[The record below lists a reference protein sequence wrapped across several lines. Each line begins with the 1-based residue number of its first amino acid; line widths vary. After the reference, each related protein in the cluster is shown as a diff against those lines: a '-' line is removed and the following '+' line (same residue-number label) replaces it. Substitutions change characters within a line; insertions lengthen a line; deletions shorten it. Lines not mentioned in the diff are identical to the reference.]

1 MSTTKTAVAV
11 LAEAE
16 AKLRE
21 LVGQAAAGGEYD
33 LAVRMATV
41 AKNVAAMAH
50 ALDAEAPDVGIAAPE
65 TVGDAPAIP
74 LSGVWPPGGFAGG
87 ESVTNDAAPLATPTR
102 RSRPATPRRA
112 RQRGAKR
119 AGRAVRKRAPK
130 KGQYPQFYREG
141 DYLVK
146 VAWSKKERGE
156 YQHKAP
162 RRVAELLATA
172 IRQHSGNGRLFTSE
186 DIFPLKDPQGGG
198 DVPSY
203 QAYAALAWFRQS
215 GLVQPHGRR
224 GYTVKKNGRL
234 SELLAAAW
242 EHLRDSRG

>member
-1 MSTTKTAVAV
+1 MSTAKTAIAV
-11 LAEAE
+11 LDEAE

-33 LAVRMATV
+33 LAVRIANV
-41 AKNVAAMAH
+41 AKNVAALTH
-50 ALDAEAPDVGIAAPE
+50 ALDVDSSQEGIVPAVE
-65 TVGDAPAIP
+65 VSDAPAILVP
-74 LSGVWPPGGFAGG
+74 DARAFTGSAGG
-87 ESVTNDAAPLATPTR
+87 ASDADKATPSPPR
-102 RSRPATPRRA
+102 ARHSEPATPRRA
-112 RQRGAKR
+112 PQRGAKR
-119 AGRAVRKRAPK
+119 AGSAGRKRAPK
-130 KGQYPQFYREG
+130 KGLYPQFYREG

-162 RRVAELLATA
+162 RQVAELLAAA
-172 IRQHSGNGRLFTSE
+172 IAKRSGNGRMFTSE

-224 GYTVKKNGRL
+224 GYTAKNPGRS
-234 SELLAAAW
+234 SELLTTAW
-242 EHLRDSRG
+242 EHLRDSHD

>member
-1 MSTTKTAVAV
+1 MSTTKTAVVV
-11 LAEAE
+11 LGEAE

-21 LVGQAAAGGEYD
+21 LVGRAAAGGEYD

-41 AKNVAAMAH
+41 AKNVAALAH
-50 ALDAEAPDVGIAAPE
+50 ALDADGSQAGIASA
-65 TVGDAPAIP
+65 VKVSDAPAMP
-74 LSGVWPPGGFAGG
+74 VPGALPPTGLAEGA
-87 ESVTNDAAPLATPTR
+87 SDTDIATPSPARDRHTE
-102 RSRPATPRRA
+102 PATARRA
-112 RQRGAKR
+112 RKRGTKR
-119 AGRAVRKRAPK
+119 AARAVRKRAPR
-130 KGQYPQFYREG
+130 KGLYPKFYRDE

-162 RRVAELLATA
+162 RRVAELLAAA
-172 IRQHSGNGRLFTSE
+172 IGKRSGNGRMFTSE

-203 QAYAALAWFRQS
+203 QAYAALAWFRQT

-234 SELLAAAW
+234 SELLTAGW
-242 EHLRDSRG
+242 QKLSESPK

>member
-21 LVGQAAAGGEYD
+21 LVGQAVGGGEYD
-33 LAVRMATV
+33 VAVRMATV
-41 AKNVAAMAH
+41 AKNVAELAH
-50 ALDAEAPDVGIAAPE
+50 ALDADGSEARIAASAMFADPP
-65 TVGDAPAIP
+65 VIPAPGLRAPA
-74 LSGVWPPGGFAGG
+74 GAVEG
-87 ESVTNDAAPLATPTR
+87 ESVVEEATPSPGNAH
-102 RSRPATPRRA
+102 RSEPATPRRA
-112 RQRGAKR
+112 KRRVAKR

-130 KGQYPQFYREG
+130 KGLYPKFYREG

-162 RRVAELLATA
+162 RQVAELLAAA
-172 IRQHSGNGRLFTSE
+172 IAKRSGNGRMFTSE

-224 GYTVKKNGRL
+224 GYTAKKDGRL
-234 SELLAAAW
+234 TELLTAAW
-242 EHLRDSRG
+242 QNLSKTPS